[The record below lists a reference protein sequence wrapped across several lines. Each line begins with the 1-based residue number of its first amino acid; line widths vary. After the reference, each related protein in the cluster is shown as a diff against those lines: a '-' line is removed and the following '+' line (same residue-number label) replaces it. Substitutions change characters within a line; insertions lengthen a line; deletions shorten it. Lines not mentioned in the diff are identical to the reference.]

1 MGDRRETSKGT
12 ERGIMP
18 GMRRG
23 KPRRSKLLIASA
35 VALAVAGISV
45 YLAHAGGS
53 GQNGMPIQAVWIEPQ
68 VVAGA
73 VSIPVNQVENNRN
86 VHFKI
91 EDETG
96 ELHFM
101 AYTLNGE
108 IHLRASICPPCRG
121 IGYSLDGDV
130 LVCDTCATTFG
141 ARTGDGIKGACVNYP
156 KAAVPFEI
164 VDGSMVATQS
174 DLLVAYERT
183 LEPGWP

>member
-1 MGDRRETSKGT
+1 MGDKSKASGGT
-12 ERGIMP
+12 GRDRGP
-18 GMRRG
+18 DMRRA
-23 KPRRSKLLIASA
+23 KTRRSKLLIASA
-35 VALAVAGISV
+35 VVLAITGISA
-45 YLAHAGGS
+45 YLAHVGGR
-53 GQNGMPIQAVWIEPQ
+53 GENGMPIQAVWIEPLL
-68 VVAGA
+68 VADG

-101 AYTLNGE
+101 AYALNGE

-121 IGYSLDGDV
+121 IEYSLDRDV
-130 LVCDTCATTFG
+130 LVCDTCATTFR

-164 VDGSMVATQS
+164 VGGSIVARQS